1 MKIAIASMG
10 RFHVLDLTH
19 ELDAL
24 GEDVRFYSY
33 VPQRRAR
40 RFGLPAHCHRG
51 LLPLVAPLAIW
62 ERMAPGV
69 WTAGRERAMKPLPGV
84 HI

>member
-10 RFHVLDLTH
+10 RFHVLNLAR

-33 VPQRRAR
+33 VTRRGALRRALLPR
-40 RFGLPAHCHRG
+40 TRQPAHRRA
-51 LLPLVAPLAIW
+51 APH
-62 ERMAPGV
+62 P
-69 WTAGRERAMKPLPGV
+69 
-84 HI
+84 